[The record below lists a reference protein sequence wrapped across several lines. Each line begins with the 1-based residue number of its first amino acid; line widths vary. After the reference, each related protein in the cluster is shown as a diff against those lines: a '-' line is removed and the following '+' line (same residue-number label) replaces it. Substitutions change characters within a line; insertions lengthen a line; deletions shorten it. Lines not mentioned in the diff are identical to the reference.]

1 MSKIEQ
7 IQFVS
12 TTPDDLAN
20 SLAEKVYEMIKSK
33 LQGLKAT
40 PEKKEYI
47 TREEA
52 ATFLNVTPTTLWRYA
67 KRGKLIPHYFENKVY
82 YKLSEIEQGFT
93 KND

>member
-12 TTPDDLAN
+12 TTPNDLAN
-20 SLAEKVYEMIKSK
+20 SLADKVYEMIESK
-33 LQGLKAT
+33 LQGFKPR

-47 TREEA
+47 TRDETA
-52 ATFLNVTPTTLWRYA
+52 KLLNVTHTTLWRYA
-67 KRGKLIPHYFENKVY
+67 KSGKLIPYNFANKVY

-93 KND
+93 KNV

>member
-12 TTPDDLAN
+12 TTPDDLAT
-20 SLAEKVYEMIKSK
+20 LITDKVNEAIESK
-33 LQGLKAT
+33 LQGFNTT

-47 TREEA
+47 TREETA
-52 ATFLNVTPTTLWRYA
+52 KLLNVTPTTLWRYA
-67 KRGKLIPHYFENKVY
+67 KRGKLIPYNFANKVY

-93 KND
+93 KNV

>member
-12 TTPDDLAN
+12 TTPNDLATLI
-20 SLAEKVYEMIKSK
+20 SDKVNEALDSK
-33 LQGLKAT
+33 LQEFNKA
-40 PEKKEYI
+40 PEKKELI

-52 ATFLNVTPTTLWRYA
+52 AKYLNVTYTTLWRYA
-67 KRGKLIPHYFENKVY
+67 ISGKVIPYKFGSKVY

-93 KND
+93 KNV